1 MVTRAE
7 GAVMRMTYEKYQSR
21 RKVEPGDL
29 DMLDRL
35 AEAARIQLSYETDG
49 IYAQV
54 VRLRGHRSGCGVTV
68 SMTRSEWNQHLF
80 HGERL
85 SHANGNPVP
94 ASQALLILVGV
105 PDRHLRDRRSPRP
118 EQIGGHGRVRQQM
131 QGLHEAAVLRFA
143 HEDGP
148 VSA

>member
-7 GAVMRMTYEKYQSR
+7 GAVMRMTYEKYQNR

-49 IYAQV
+49 IYAQA
-54 VRLRGHRSGCGVTV
+54 VRLRGHRSGCGVMV

-80 HGERL
+80 RGERL

-94 ASQALLILVGV
+94 ASQALPILIGV
-105 PDRHLRDRRSPRP
+105 PDRYLRDRCAPRSD
-118 EQIGGHGRVRQQM
+118 QIGGHSRVRQQV
-131 QGLHEAAVLRFA
+131 QSLQEAAVLRCT

-148 VSA
+148 VFA